1 MVYFY
6 PVSCHKSFLPYLLNV
21 ETGYCKPLRCIDR
34 NPKRHVLPLTF
45 INHHTNSVEAIMSG
59 AADLQQWETHQA
71 KDELLQGVERVLRHA
86 VQAHKHGL
94 KVYQSLQ
101 NLNEVIGTEYGNRV
115 IYELIQNA
123 HDAHNSEENGRI
135 AVRLVLENSSGGT
148 LYIANE
154 GRGFRHQDVEAV
166 KNLAISSKEIG
177 EGIGNKG
184 LGFRSIEALTQS
196 VKIYSC
202 SNTNGKERFEGYCFR
217 FADTNE
223 IAKSICDL
231 DVDDATSYEV
241 AKIVPRYLVPVPL
254 EEQSDDV
261 RAFARNGFST
271 VIVAPLETEAAVML
285 ARTQVQELTNRDVPL
300 MLFLDRIIEISIE
313 IVTPDGKSE
322 KHILQ
327 RQQKLLGRIP
337 DAPDVTLYE
346 VNVGQ
351 RKRFLVARSNVD
363 KARVQQAVIDSLL
376 MAPQLKRWRDWK
388 GTPIVSVAV
397 GLNKSTVTS
406 GRLYNFLPMG
416 GEATSPIC
424 GYIDAPFFAD
434 IDRRNTNMNLPLNR
448 LLMEVAAETCATA
461 ALSVV
466 SRELAVGAS
475 AVFDLF
481 AWTGE
486 HRRMMQ
492 TAMEGKGTSFSKVRL
507 IPVIT
512 PQGKQQWSSLEEVSI
527 WPDGKFNILKP
538 KDIARY
544 SGAQLVSGELNTP
557 RVARLREIT
566 KFSYLFQSLDP
577 STQTL
582 RKWAEAFARSLV
594 ERKSP
599 AASWSKFYDDLITL
613 FAAVK
618 VKLSTLENCPILYD
632 RQGKLQPAGGH
643 NSNEHNGV
651 FVRRHVSR
659 GEKKKEKRSGIPLPP
674 AIISRRYRF
683 LDERILLSA
692 ATFNAF
698 TSADLIRE
706 YDPVK
711 ALSGLKTALSDK
723 ATNKQRQDALLWAFE
738 IWRAGSVV
746 VDAELKKADL
756 HIPVRSGWSAASK
769 AMFSSSWTQNGKVV
783 ESYLTGAAATSLD
796 CRQASDLL
804 MVEPQ
809 EWPGRV
815 QNSKTDWI
823 RFLRVLGVADGL
835 QPIESKVK
843 TRAYGDGWNS
853 FLRNGDE
860 REGFDSDWR
869 AEVQRSQISFSHP
882 QTVYSTEGKI
892 WRLPGQLE
900 YSSFPEDLREQLCT
914 LIVAFLKTQNA
925 EFFTF
930 EVGRF
935 ERPPSQT
942 DTRTLPTP
950 LGTFF
955 RTKAWLTCT
964 SSLAEGLCFRRP
976 NTCWASRER
985 RNKPPRFVDHLL
997 EHSVDIVEESQLA
1010 ERLFSTKIGLRDWND
1025 IETAL
1030 ERMRELI
1037 NIVPQLNAGDRTDL
1051 QREYQRSWRE
1061 IINSGVTLPDGLDL
1075 IVFRRGQHEVLRGNI
1090 DLPPVLIVTS
1100 AGQKAEAQMLA
1111 SAGYA
1116 ILSIGLEETD
1126 KLIARLSDMG
1136 RFSPRKIDDGGVQ
1149 LRLDGES
1156 FYPDESDPLLISFG
1170 MHWLPE
1176 IMVIGHA
1183 LLAENL
1189 ERGVHASTVEK
1200 QLRAIRV
1207 RRCKTLSFAIQGED
1221 ARPTESFISYAW
1233 PHETMPTLIIEE
1245 GLVFNWQTLAKI
1257 SRNLSRLVDARLRF
1271 IETLLLRLAVGR
1283 DDGFFSKPDDALLA
1297 WEMNC
1302 DVQTIRD
1309 HYARLRMD
1317 ITHVITM
1324 LCPLVTYFKGIE
1336 LAQQLQREYALARSV
1351 FDVRHWIASYLSDT
1365 EYPAEKMLEFCETA
1379 TDFSELRKMLSLNFR
1394 QFNLALEALGETP
1407 LSNEDTLRRLFTA
1420 YVGQQRLHVSG
1431 RLRRHYLATFDAGGD
1446 LSNYV
1451 EHKSLGFITFNPEWV
1466 MTYET
1471 LTKEMVDAQVNA
1483 QLFEALGP
1491 DNDEELPTLS
1501 AVLEANRKNV
1511 RDFAMQAQPQVSAWC
1526 RQNGVQVHSHWQY
1539 NEPQAFCRQLENKG
1553 LLDFRYLALDSIPD
1567 YCLRAGLWPPTMP
1580 LSLDNNVLNLD
1591 MSRVS
1596 EEKERAEQAKRQQEL
1611 ERRSIIFAGQS
1622 LDTDS
1627 PQFTEQ
1633 FRELASADGSWK
1645 GRSQSKTQSLM
1656 DFGAAAMRQA
1666 SGGGGGTRTGR
1677 AYREPR
1683 LTPAQ
1688 QQAMGLASE
1697 WLAFQYLRE
1706 RFTDYMDEACWVSGN
1721 RFSFCGGGEGD
1732 DSAGYDFM
1740 VKTPKVEWLFEV
1752 KSTLEDSQEFELT
1765 ANELR
1770 VASAVAKDTSRRYRI
1785 LYVPYVFSPDKWRVI
1800 ELPNPMGDKTRNHF
1814 SVVGQGS
1821 LRLRFQLHDQ

>member
-1 MVYFY
+1 
-6 PVSCHKSFLPYLLNV
+6 
-21 ETGYCKPLRCIDR
+21 
-34 NPKRHVLPLTF
+34 
-45 INHHTNSVEAIMSG
+45 MSE
-59 AADLQQWETHQA
+59 AADLQQLETQLA
-71 KDELLQGVERVLRHA
+71 EDDLLQGVERVLRHA

-115 IYELIQNA
+115 VYELIQNA
-123 HDAHNSEENGRI
+123 HDAHTSEEHGRI
-135 AVRLVLENSSGGT
+135 AVSLVLENPSKGT

-196 VKIYSC
+196 VRIYSR

-217 FADTNE
+217 FADTDE
-223 IAKSICDL
+223 IVQNIRDL

-241 AKIVPRYLVPVPL
+241 AKTLPRYLVPVPL
-254 EEQSDDV
+254 EDQSDDV

-271 VIVAPLETEAAVML
+271 VIVAPLETEAAVTL

-300 MLFLDRIIEISIE
+300 MLFLDRITEISIE
-313 IVTPDGKSE
+313 SVSPDGKSE
-322 KHILQ
+322 KRILQ
-327 RQQKLLGRIP
+327 RQQKSLGRIP

-346 VNVGQ
+346 VDVGQ

-363 KARVQQAVIDSLL
+363 KARVQQAVTDSLL
-376 MAPQLKRWRDWK
+376 TAPQLKRWGDWK

-397 GLNKSTVTS
+397 GLNKSTVIS

-416 GEATSPIC
+416 AEATSPIC

-466 SRELAVGAS
+466 SRELAIGAS

-481 AWTGE
+481 AWAGE

-492 TAMEGKGTSFSKVRL
+492 TALERKGTPFSKARL
-507 IPVIT
+507 IPVMT

-527 WPDGKFNILKP
+527 WPEGEFNILKP

-557 RVARLREIT
+557 RLARLREIT
-566 KFSYLFQSLDP
+566 KFSYMFHSLDP
-577 STQTL
+577 SAQTL
-582 RKWAEAFARSLV
+582 AKWAEAFARSLA

-599 AASWSKFYDDLITL
+599 LTSWTKFYDDLVTL

-618 VKLSTLENCPILYD
+618 VKLSTLENCAILYE
-632 RQGKLQPAGGH
+632 RQGKLRPAGRH

-659 GEKKKEKRSGIPLPP
+659 GEKKKEKRTGIPLPP

-683 LDERILLSA
+683 LDEKIVLSA

-706 YDPVK
+706 YDPIK

-723 ATNKQRQDALLWAFE
+723 VTGKQRQDALLWAFE
-738 IWRAGSVV
+738 VWRGSRVV

-756 HIPVRSGWSAASK
+756 HVPVQSGWYAASK
-769 AMFSSSWTQNGKVV
+769 AMFSSSWTPTGKVV
-783 ESYLTGAAATSLD
+783 ESYLTGAAAISPD
-796 CRQASDLL
+796 CRLASDLL
-804 MVEPQ
+804 LVEQQ
-809 EWPGRV
+809 EWPGGV

-835 QPIESKVK
+835 QPIGSKVK
-843 TRAYGDGWNS
+843 AGAYGDGWNS

-860 REGFDSDWR
+860 REGFDSNWR
-869 AEVQRSQISFSHP
+869 AEVKRAQISFYHP
-882 QTVYSTEGKI
+882 QTVYSAEGKI

-900 YSSFPEDLREQLCT
+900 HASLPEDLREQFCT
-914 LIVAFLKTQNA
+914 LIFAFLKTQNA

-935 ERPPSQT
+935 ERSPSQT
-942 DTRTLPTP
+942 DSRTLPTP
-950 LGTFF
+950 LGTFL
-955 RTKAWLTCT
+955 RTKAWLTST
-964 SSLAEGLCFRRP
+964 NYLAEGLCFRRP
-976 NTCWASRER
+976 NACWASRER

-997 EHSVDIVEESQLA
+997 EHSVDIVEENQLA
-1010 ERLFSTKIGLRDWND
+1010 ERLFSAKIGLRDWND
-1025 IETAL
+1025 IGTAL
-1030 ERMRELI
+1030 DRMRELI

-1061 IINSGVTLPDGLDL
+1061 ILNRDDTPPDGLDL

-1090 DLPPVLIVTS
+1090 DLPPVVIVTS
-1100 AGQKAEAQMLA
+1100 AAQKTEAQMLA

-1116 ILSIGLEETD
+1116 TLSIGQEETG
-1126 KLIARLSDMG
+1126 KLIACLGDMG

-1149 LRLDGES
+1149 LRLDGEL

-1176 IMVIGHA
+1176 ILVIGLA

-1207 RRCKTLSFAIQGED
+1207 RRCKTLSFAVQGDD
-1221 ARPTESFISYAW
+1221 ARPTESFVSYAW

-1283 DDGFFSKPDDALLA
+1283 DDGFFSKPDDAILA

-1317 ITHVITM
+1317 ITHVIAM
-1324 LCPLVTYFKGIE
+1324 LCPVVAYFKGIE
-1336 LAQQLQREYALARSV
+1336 LAQDLQREYALSRSV
-1351 FDVRHWIASYLSDT
+1351 FDVRNWIASHLSDT
-1365 EYPAEKMLEFCETA
+1365 EIAAEKMLGFCETA
-1379 TDFSELRKMLSLNFR
+1379 TDLSELRKMLSLNFR
-1394 QFNLALEALGETP
+1394 RFNLALEALGETP

-1420 YVGQQRLHVSG
+1420 YVGQQRLHVSE

-1446 LSNYV
+1446 LSHYV
-1451 EHKSLGFITFNPEWV
+1451 EHKSLGFITFNPEWIL
-1466 MTYET
+1466 THET
-1471 LTKEMVDAQVNA
+1471 LDKEMVDAQVNA
-1483 QLFEALGP
+1483 QLLGVLGP
-1491 DNDEELPTLS
+1491 DNGEELPTLS
-1501 AVLEANRKNV
+1501 AVLDANRKNV

-1526 RQNGVQVHSHWQY
+1526 RQNGVPVHSHWQH

-1553 LLDFRYLALDSIPD
+1553 LLDFRCLAPDSLPD

-1580 LSLDNNVLNLD
+1580 PSLDNDVLNLD

-1633 FRELASADGSWK
+1633 FRELASADGSWQ
-1645 GRSQSKTQSLM
+1645 GRSQSKMQSLM

-1666 SGGGGGTRTGR
+1666 SGGGGGKRTGR
-1677 AYREPR
+1677 AYRGPR

-1706 RFTDYMDEACWVSGN
+1706 RFPDYMDETCWVSGY

-1752 KSTLEDSQEFELT
+1752 KSTLEDGQEFELT

-1785 LYVPYVFSPDKWRVI
+1785 LYVPYVFSPDKWCVI

-1821 LRLRFQLHDQ
+1821 LRLRFQRQEN

>member
-1 MVYFY
+1 
-6 PVSCHKSFLPYLLNV
+6 
-21 ETGYCKPLRCIDR
+21 
-34 NPKRHVLPLTF
+34 
-45 INHHTNSVEAIMSG
+45 MSE
-59 AADLQQWETHQA
+59 AADSEQLETHQA
-71 KDELLQGVERVLRHA
+71 TDDLLQGIERVLKHA
-86 VQAHKHGL
+86 VQAHKNGL

-123 HDAHNSEENGRI
+123 HDAHTSDEHGRI
-135 AVRLVLENSSGGT
+135 AVSLVLENPYQGT
-148 LYIANE
+148 LYVANG
-154 GRGFRHQDVEAV
+154 GRGFCHQDVEAV

-196 VKIYSC
+196 VRIYSR

-217 FADTNE
+217 FADTDE
-223 IAKSICDL
+223 IAQNIRAL
-231 DVDDATSYEV
+231 QVDDATSDEV
-241 AKIVPRYLVPVPL
+241 AKTVPRYLVPVPL
-254 EEQSDDV
+254 EDQPDDV
-261 RAFARNGFST
+261 CAFARKGFST
-271 VIVAPLETEAAVML
+271 VIVAPLDTEAAVTL

-313 IVTPDGKSE
+313 IVSPDGKSE
-322 KHILQ
+322 KRVLQ
-327 RQQKLLGRIP
+327 RQQRSLGRIP

-351 RKRFLVARSNVD
+351 KKRFLVARSNVD
-363 KARVQQAVIDSLL
+363 IARVQQAVTESLL
-376 MAPQLKRWRDWK
+376 TAPQLKRWRDWK

-397 GLNKSTVTS
+397 GLNKSTIIS

-416 GEATSPIC
+416 AEATSPIC

-434 IDRRNTNMNLPLNR
+434 IDRRNTNMSLPLNR

-466 SRELAVGAS
+466 SCELAIGAS

-492 TAMEGKGTSFSKVRL
+492 TALERKGTPFSKARL

-538 KDIARY
+538 KDITRY
-544 SGAQLVSGELNTP
+544 SGAQLVSGELNTS
-557 RVARLREIT
+557 RLARLREIT
-566 KFSYLFQSLDP
+566 KFSYIFQSLDP
-577 STQTL
+577 SAQTL
-582 RKWAEAFARSLV
+582 VKWAEAFARSLA
-594 ERKSP
+594 ERKLP

-618 VKLSTLENCPILYD
+618 VKLSALENCTILYD
-632 RQGKLQPAGGH
+632 RQGKLRPAGGH
-643 NSNEHNGV
+643 NSDEHNGV
-651 FVRRHVSR
+651 FVRRYVSR
-659 GEKKKEKRSGIPLPP
+659 GEKKKDKRTGIPLPP

-683 LDERILLSA
+683 LDEKILLSA

-706 YDPVK
+706 YDPIK
-711 ALSGLKTALSDK
+711 ALSGLKTALSGK
-723 ATNKQRQDALLWAFE
+723 VTSKQRQDALLWAFE
-738 IWRAGSVV
+738 VWHGGSVV

-756 HIPVRSGWSAASK
+756 HVPVRSGWSVAGK
-769 AMFSSSWTQNGKVV
+769 AMFSSSWTQTGKVV
-783 ESYLTGAAATSLD
+783 ESYLTSAAATSPD
-796 CRQASDLL
+796 CRQALDFLL
-804 MVEPQ
+804 VDQQ
-809 EWPGRV
+809 EWPGGGV
-815 QNSKTDWI
+815 NSKTDWI
-823 RFLRVLGVADGL
+823 KFLCVLGVANGL

-843 TRAYGDGWNS
+843 AGLYGDGWKN

-869 AEVQRSQISFSHP
+869 AEVQRAQISFNHP
-882 QTVYSTEGKI
+882 QTLYSAEGKI

-900 YSSFPEDLREQLCT
+900 HASLSENLREQLCS
-914 LIVAFLKTQNA
+914 LIFTFLNTQNA

-935 ERPPSQT
+935 ERPPSQI
-942 DTRTLPTP
+942 DSRTLPTP
-950 LGTFF
+950 LGTFL
-955 RTKAWLTCT
+955 RTKAWLTST

-976 NTCWASRER
+976 NGCWASRER
-985 RNKPPRFVDHLL
+985 RNKPPRFVDRLL
-997 EHSVDIVEESQLA
+997 EHSVNIIEENLLA
-1010 ERLFSTKIGLRDWND
+1010 ERLFSAKIGLRDWND
-1025 IETAL
+1025 IGTAL
-1030 ERMRELI
+1030 DRMRDLV

-1061 IINSGVTLPDGLDL
+1061 ILNSDDPLPDGLDL

-1090 DLPPVLIVTS
+1090 ELPPVVIV
-1100 AGQKAEAQMLA
+1100 ANAAQKNEAQMLA

-1116 ILSIGLEETD
+1116 TLGIGVEEVD
-1126 KLIARLSDMG
+1126 KLIARLGDRG

-1149 LRLDGES
+1149 LRLDGEP
-1156 FYPDESDPLLISFG
+1156 FYPDERDPLLISFD

-1176 IMVIGHA
+1176 ILVIGLA

-1207 RRCKTLSFAIQGED
+1207 RCCKTLSFAVQGDD
-1221 ARPTESFISYAW
+1221 ATPTESFVSYAW
-1233 PHETMPTLIIEE
+1233 PHETMPTLVIEE

-1283 DDGFFSKPDDALLA
+1283 DDGSFSKPDDVILA
-1297 WEMNC
+1297 REMNC

-1317 ITHVITM
+1317 INHVIAM
-1324 LCPLVTYFKGIE
+1324 LCPVVAYFKGIE
-1336 LAQQLQREYALARSV
+1336 LTQCLQREYALSRSV
-1351 FDVRHWIASYLSDT
+1351 FDVRNWIASHLSET
-1365 EYPAEKMLEFCETA
+1365 EVPAEKILEFCELA
-1379 TDFSELRKMLSLNFR
+1379 TDLRELRKMLSLDFR
-1394 QFNLALEALGETP
+1394 RFNLTLEALGETP
-1407 LSNEDTLRRLFTA
+1407 LSNEDTLRRHFTA
-1420 YVGQQRLHVSG
+1420 YVGQQRSHVLE
-1431 RLRRHYLATFDAGGD
+1431 RLRRHYLATFDTGGD
-1446 LSNYV
+1446 LSHYV
-1451 EHKSLGFITFNPEWV
+1451 EHKSLGFIKFNPEWI
-1466 MTYET
+1466 
-1471 LTKEMVDAQVNA
+1471 LTHEALDKEMVDEQVNA
-1483 QLFEALGP
+1483 QLLAALGP
-1491 DNDEELPTLS
+1491 DNGEELPSFS
-1501 AVLEANRKNV
+1501 AVLDANRKNV

-1526 RQNGVQVHSHWQY
+1526 RQNGVPVHSHWQH

-1553 LLDFRYLALDSIPD
+1553 LLDFRCLAPD
-1567 YCLRAGLWPPTMP
+1567 TLPNYCLRAGLWPPTMP
-1580 LSLDNNVLNLD
+1580 PSLDHDVLNLD

-1596 EEKERAEQAKRQQEL
+1596 EEKERAEQAKRQHEL

-1633 FRELASADGSWK
+1633 FRELASADDSWQE
-1645 GRSQSKTQSLM
+1645 RSKSKTLSLM

-1666 SGGGGGTRTGR
+1666 SGGGGGKRTGR

-1706 RFTDYMDEACWVSGN
+1706 RFPDYMDENCWISGN

-1732 DSAGYDFM
+1732 DSVGYDFM

-1752 KSTLEDSQEFELT
+1752 KSTLEDGQEFELT

-1770 VASAVAKDTSRRYRI
+1770 VASTAAKDASRRYRI

-1814 SVVGQGS
+1814 NVVGQGS
-1821 LRLRFQLHDQ
+1821 LRLRFQRQDN